1 MRFDGKQRVLTKGD
15 AAMTKHIADHRA
27 PSDGGR
33 LRHFLRIAR
42 GEARIWHRSEAPAGN
57 RRLIEFCRIA
67 RGLTA

>member
-1 MRFDGKQRVLTKGD
+1 
-15 AAMTKHIADHRA
+15 MTKHIADHRT

-57 RRLIEFCRIA
+57 RRLIEYCRIA